1 MFTGKRISEPGRKI
15 VSMVRALL
23 SIFAGAIMELFVF
36 VSRIPENS
44 TKPLNLWQVALGH
57 IVGPAIWI
65 AGRFGPLPENLPGPM
80 SMIREVLVLGLAFLI
95 QAAIFAVPVWI
106 CLFSISLASRRQH

>member
-1 MFTGKRISEPGRKI
+1 MG
-15 VSMVRALL
+15 RALL

-36 VSRIPENS
+36 VSRIPDDS

-57 IVGPAIWI
+57 TVAPAAWI
-65 AGRFGPLPENLPGPM
+65 AGRFGPLPENLPGLMP
-80 SMIREVLVLGLAFLI
+80 MIREVLVLGLAFLV

-106 CLFSISLASRRQH
+106 CFFSISAARRRQVRIVSK